1 MIIMAPSDDPRTFGR
16 TRLSFA
22 DTADIDTFVE
32 MLGRFERGEI
42 SPDDWRKFRLLRGT
56 YSQRQDAD
64 YQMLRIKIP
73 QGILDAAQLEVL
85 ADVSERHSRGFGHIS
100 TRQNVQLHFV
110 PLHDM
115 EPAMRL
121 LADAGL
127 TTREACGNSVRN
139 ITACPYAGVARDE
152 VFDVTPYA
160 EAMTRY
166 LLRHPLSSSLP
177 RKFKIAFEGCTSEDH
192 AFTSINDIGWRAA
205 LAPDGSGRRGFRVLV
220 AGGTAIM
227 CRSGASLFEFLPAS
241 DILMVAEAVVRVFH
255 RYGDYEHKQRNR
267 LKFLLKTMG
276 WDKWF
281 AAFEQELADV
291 RASGR
296 AQLPFDP
303 ENPPVEA
310 PPALS
315 RTEPPSLAEISAL
328 VNATAVRGPGIVP
341 EVRPHDGRPGRERTE
356 WLHTNLQPQK
366 QSEYSLV
373 TVTLTL
379 GDVTAGQMR
388 ALAALARAYGDG
400 TVRVTVDQNLVLR
413 WVRSGQVPGL
423 YRRLAAAGLGL
434 PGAGT
439 IADVT
444 SCPGAESCRLAVTQ
458 SRGLGRLIESTLRE
472 RPAAVRQASSV
483 RIKISGCPNG
493 CGQNHVATIGF
504 QGSIR
509 RLGERVV
516 PQYFMTLGGGSGPNG
531 ASFGRLT
538 AKIPARRVPDAVDRM
553 IRLYE
558 EERTPGETAPAFF
571 NRVEPARARAAVAD
585 LERLTAEDALP
596 SDFVDPGEDHA
607 FNPEVLDGECSA

>member
-1 MIIMAPSDDPRTFGR
+1 MAPSDDPRTFGR

-115 EPAMRL
+115 EPAMRR

-139 ITACPYAGVARDE
+139 ITACPYAGIARDE

-192 AFTSINDIGWRAA
+192 AFTAINDIGWRAA

-281 AAFEQELADV
+281 AAFEQELTDV
-291 RASGR
+291 RASGG

-356 WLHTNLQPQK
+356 WLHTNLRPQK

-458 SRGLGRLIESTLRE
+458 SRGLGRLIESNLRE
-472 RPAAVRQASSV
+472 RPAAVRSASSV

-538 AKIPARRVPDAVDRM
+538 AKMPARRVPDAVDRM

-571 NRVEPARARAAVAD
+571 NRIDPARARAAVAD

-596 SDFVDPGEDHA
+596 SDFVDPGEDQA